1 MKKQKPKLIQKKL
14 IENKIVEKK
23 LVENKIIDKKLN
35 EKKIIEDKKLRGEW
49 AESVFMATANQH
61 GLPVS
66 KPWGE
71 MCSYDFV
78 IGKTGRFVS
87 VQVKST
93 LSKEKNGYECSVRG
107 GHQAYPAG
115 SFDFLAAYVVP
126 EDVWYIIPAK
136 LIHGKECVTLFPNS
150 PTAKYEPYREA
161 WELLREAVARGAAEI
176 KEEASEVETKDE
188 TSEVEE
194 PVRGIP
200 RNALERMEA
209 SLRFVK
215 KQWEP

>member
-1 MKKQKPKLIQKKL
+1 MKNRKP
-14 IENKIVEKK
+14 
-23 LVENKIIDKKLN
+23 
-35 EKKIIEDKKLRGEW
+35 KIIEDKKQRGEW
-49 AESVFMATANQH
+49 AESVFMARANEH

-93 LSKEKNGYECSVRG
+93 LSKLKTGYVCTVRG
-107 GHQAYPAG
+107 GHQAYTAG

-126 EDVWYIIPAK
+126 DDAWYIIPAQ
-136 LIHGKECVTLFPNS
+136 LIQGKECIALFPQS

-161 WELLREAVARGAAEI
+161 WELLREAVM
-176 KEEASEVETKDE
+176 KQEANQEPGEVMRDDA
-188 TSEVEE
+188 SAVEE
-194 PVRGIP
+194 PAPRFP

-209 SLRFVK
+209 SLRFARK
-215 KQWEP
+215 HWER